1 MLLLDQHII
10 LFDFQEL
17 VSSTLALLIAVF
29 DFLSNLI
36 GRLQAVIN
44 YVFESLPYNALNRL
58 IVYMILIF
66 FVSLIILLPTILIS
80 KLYLAYQKTRYNQI
94 HVKYSQIIIDYLIG
108 NKEVHDINDR
118 DKLKS
123 SRFHRNVMIDV
134 LMAID
139 KAENK
144 AVSDRI
150 RALYLD
156 LKLNQESIRK
166 LYKFS
171 WNKKI
176 FGIRELSHMRVKSEN
191 QKIISFQQKN
201 NDVLRIESQMGL
213 IKLLPFVPFAFLDSQ
228 EKPFT
233 VWEQINVFDLIRKN
247 RIEIPEFHLWLEH
260 WNDSVVM
267 FCLDMIRILKQKQAA
282 PKVLELIYH
291 DNDYVKG
298 KVIKTLI
305 DLESYEAISKLKEIY
320 YLEELPNQLN
330 ILRSIGQLKME
341 SEINFLEDK
350 LKSNEFKIRMEACKS
365 IAKIGETGVARLN
378 ALSVNADEELKGIIN
393 HVLDPRI

>member
-17 VSSTLALLIAVF
+17 VSSIPDLLFIVF
-29 DFLSNLI
+29 DFLGNI
-36 GRLQAVIN
+36 IDRMQAVIN
-44 YVFESLPYNALNRL
+44 YVFERLPYNALNRL
-58 IVYMILIF
+58 IVYMILVF
-66 FVSLIILLPTILIS
+66 FVSLIILLPTTIIS
-80 KLYLAYQKTRYNQI
+80 KLYLAYKKTRYNQVY
-94 HVKYSQIIIDYLIG
+94 VKYSQAVIAYLIG
-108 NKEVHDINDR
+108 NKEVNEIVDKN
-118 DKLKS
+118 KLKS

-144 AVSDRI
+144 TVSDKI
-150 RALYLD
+150 RALYID
-156 LKLNQESIRK
+156 FKLNQESIRK
-166 LYKFS
+166 LDKYS

-176 FGIRELSHMRVKSEN
+176 FGIRELSHMRIKSEN

-201 NDVLRIESQMGL
+201 NDILRIESQMGL

-228 EKPFT
+228 DKPFT

-247 RIEIPEFHLWLEH
+247 KIEIPEFLLWLDH

-282 PKVLELIYH
+282 SKVMELINH
-291 DNDYVKG
+291 DNDFVKG

-305 DLESYEAISKLKEIY
+305 DLESYEAIAKLKEMY
-320 YLEELPNQLN
+320 HLEELPNQLN
-330 ILRSIGQLKME
+330 ILRSIGQLKMD

-350 LKSNEFKIRMEACKS
+350 LKSDEFKIRMEACKS
-365 IAKIGETGVARLN
+365 IAKIGEAGVARLN
-378 ALSVNADEELKGIIN
+378 VLSANADEELKGIIN

>member
-17 VSSTLALLIAVF
+17 VSSFPDLLFIVF
-29 DFLSNLI
+29 DFFGNI
-36 GRLQAVIN
+36 IDRIQAVIN
-44 YVFESLPYNALNRL
+44 YVFERLPYNALNRL
-58 IVYMILIF
+58 IVYMILVF
-66 FVSLIILLPTILIS
+66 FVSLVILLPTIIIS
-80 KLYLAYQKTRYNQI
+80 KLYLAYQKTRYNQ
-94 HVKYSQIIIDYLIG
+94 VYVRYSQAVIAYLIG
-108 NKEVHDINDR
+108 NKEVNEIGDKN
-118 DKLKS
+118 KLKS

-134 LMAID
+134 LLAID

-144 AVSDRI
+144 IVSDEI

-156 LKLNQESIRK
+156 LKLNKESIRK
-166 LYKFS
+166 LDKYS

-176 FGIRELSHMRVKSEN
+176 FGIRELSHMRIKSEN

-233 VWEQINVFDLIRKN
+233 VWEQINVFDLIRKK
-247 RIEIPEFHLWLEH
+247 RIQIPEFHLWLDH

-267 FCLDMIRILKQKQAA
+267 FCLDMIRVLKQKQAA
-282 PKVLELIYH
+282 PKVLELINH

-305 DLESYEAISKLKEIY
+305 DLESYEAIAKLKEMY
-320 YLEELPNQLN
+320 HLEELPNQLN
-330 ILRSIGQLKME
+330 ILKSIGQLKMD

-350 LKSNEFKIRMEACKS
+350 LKSDEFKIRMEACKS

-378 ALSVNADEELKGIIN
+378 VLSANADEELKGIIN

>member
-1 MLLLDQHII
+1 MFLLYQHII
-10 LFDFQEL
+10 LFDLQEL
-17 VSSTLALLIAVF
+17 MSSAPDLLFIVF
-29 DFLSNLI
+29 DFLGNI
-36 GRLQAVIN
+36 IDRIQAVIN
-44 YVFESLPYNALNRL
+44 YAFERLPYNTLNRL
-58 IVYMILIF
+58 IICMILIF

-80 KLYLAYQKTRYNQI
+80 KLYLAYQKTKYNKI
-94 HVKYSQIIIDYLIG
+94 YVEYSQDVIAYLIG
-108 NKEVHDINDR
+108 NKEAGDICERN
-118 DKLKS
+118 KLKT

-144 AVSDRI
+144 AVSDKI
-150 RALYLD
+150 RALYMD

-166 LYKFS
+166 LDKFS

-201 NDVLRIESQMGL
+201 NDILRIESQMGL

-233 VWEQINVFDLIRKN
+233 VWEQVNVFDLIRKN
-247 RIEIPEFHLWLEH
+247 RIEIPEFHLWLDH

-267 FCLDMIRILKQKQAA
+267 FCLDMIRVLKQKHAV
-282 PKVLELIYH
+282 PKVLELINH
-291 DNDYVKG
+291 DNDFVKG

-305 DLESYEAISKLKEIY
+305 DLESYEAITKLKEMY

-330 ILRSIGQLKME
+330 ILRSIGQLRME

-350 LKSNEFKIRMEACKS
+350 LKNGEFKIRMEACKS
-365 IAKIGETGVARLN
+365 IAKIGESGQARLN
-378 ALSVNADEELKGIIN
+378 ALSINADEELKRIIN

>member
-17 VSSTLALLIAVF
+17 VSSTPDLLFIVF
-29 DFLSNLI
+29 DFLGNI
-36 GRLQAVIN
+36 IDRIQAVIN
-44 YVFESLPYNALNRL
+44 YVFERLPYNALNRL
-58 IVYMILIF
+58 IVYMILVF
-66 FVSLIILLPTILIS
+66 FVSLIILLPTIIIS

-94 HVKYSQIIIDYLIG
+94 HVKYSKAIIAYLIR
-108 NKEVHDINDR
+108 NKEANEICDR
-118 DKLKS
+118 NKLKS

-144 AVSDRI
+144 VVSDKI
-150 RALYLD
+150 RALYID
-156 LKLNQESIRK
+156 LKLNKESIRK
-166 LYKFS
+166 LDKYS

-247 RIEIPEFHLWLEH
+247 RIEIPEFHLWLDH

-282 PKVLELIYH
+282 PKVLELINH
-291 DNDYVKG
+291 DNDFVKG

-305 DLESYEAISKLKEIY
+305 DLESYEAIAKLKEMY
-320 YLEELPNQLN
+320 HLEELPNQLN
-330 ILRSIGQLKME
+330 ILRSIGQLKMD

-350 LKSNEFKIRMEACKS
+350 LKSDEFKIRMEACKS

-378 ALSVNADEELKGIIN
+378 VLSVNADEELKGIIN